1 MNAATQRR
9 VLAQQLHLP
18 LFDTCQRWSGRRT
31 SYRPAGEAFDK
42 RRYGLER
49 IDFGAAKAFVER
61 HHSANT
67 MPAARLQ
74 LGLMHK
80 ASAAV
85 REQLVGVV
93 VFSVPMQERAIPAWF
108 DGLSPRL
115 GIEIGRLVLLDD
127 VPGNGETFLLGRA
140 FRALRSPLPECLAQR
155 VVRTSWRHVV
165 TKTMCC
171 HRLATAL
178 TRAGSRIRFSARPG
192 PCPSLR
198 PHRSARESWHG
209 CLPW

>member
-1 MNAATQRR
+1 MGLQGILPGDLARPYSRSGMNAATQRR

-49 IDFGAAKAFVER
+49 IDFGTAKAFVER
-61 HHSANT
+61 HHYANT

-80 ASAAV
+80 ASTAV

-93 VFSVPMQERAIPAWF
+93 VFSVPMQERASDTGMVRRTLPPTRHRDRTA
-108 DGLSPRL
+108 GAARRRSRQ
-115 GIEIGRLVLLDD
+115 RRN
-127 VPGNGETFLLGRA
+127 VP
-140 FRALRSPLPECLAQR
+140 
-155 VVRTSWRHVV
+155 
-165 TKTMCC
+165 
-171 HRLATAL
+171 
-178 TRAGSRIRFSARPG
+178 ARPG
-192 PCPSLR
+192 VSGAAF
-198 PHRSARESWHG
+198 SAA
-209 CLPW
+209 

>member
-1 MNAATQRR
+1 M
-9 VLAQQLHLP
+9 
-18 LFDTCQRWSGRRT
+18 
-31 SYRPAGEAFDK
+31 
-42 RRYGLER
+42 
-49 IDFGAAKAFVER
+49 
-61 HHSANT
+61 
-67 MPAARLQ
+67 Q

-140 FRALRSPLPECLAQR
+140 FRALRSQLPECLAQR

-178 TRAGSRIRFSARPG
+178 DPRRVADQVLRAARPVPIASAASLSARVM
-192 PCPSLR
+192 
-198 PHRSARESWHG
+198 ARMPTVVKCSPAG
-209 CLPW
+209 DFRNAT